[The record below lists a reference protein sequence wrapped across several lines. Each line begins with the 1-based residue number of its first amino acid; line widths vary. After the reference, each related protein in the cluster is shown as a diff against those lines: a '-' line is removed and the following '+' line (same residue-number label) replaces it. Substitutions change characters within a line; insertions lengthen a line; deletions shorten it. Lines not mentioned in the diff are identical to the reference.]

1 MVFKITQNLKDIKK
15 NEFLDRI
22 IPQNKFSE
30 LKLNDNELE
39 IITDKIIIRISEEI
53 SKNKSSQDNS
63 DNFLNLLEPR
73 KKVIERKEYSIGV
86 KTFGFG
92 LLGLC
97 VFYWIYFFFI
107 VHDYVPLTHTTYLTL
122 ILISLTCINK
132 FESPLLNS
140 FISVSSAGFL
150 MISFF
155 LLNTTRDIYSALG
168 GPILHGAMA
177 GLQLFVVFHKKITVS
192 KRYLLIGFIFYI
204 IFLNTIDDYGRLLE
218 ITNMGSIYTE
228 LMTSVQIF
236 YIFILTAIFTYFWKK
251 RNKNLL
257 P

>member
-1 MVFKITQNLKDIKK
+1 MPEK
-15 NEFLDRI
+15 EF
-22 IPQNKFSE
+22 NE
-30 LKLNDNELE
+30 LKLSDNELE

-53 SKNKSSQDNS
+53 SKNKNSQNNS
-63 DNFLNLLEPR
+63 DNFLSLLEPKR
-73 KKVIERKEYSIGV
+73 KVIERKEYSIGV

-107 VHDYVPLTHTTYLTL
+107 VQDYVPLTHTTYLTL

-140 FISVSSAGFL
+140 FVSVSSAGFL

-155 LLNTTRDIYSALG
+155 LLNTTKDIYSALG

-177 GLQLFVVFHKKITVS
+177 GLQLFVVFHKKIIVS
-192 KRYLLIGFIFYI
+192 KRYLLVGFIFYL
-204 IFLNTIDDYGRLLE
+204 IFLNTIDDYGRLIQ

-228 LMTSVQIF
+228 LMTSVQVF
-236 YIFILTAIFTYFWKK
+236 YIFILTAIFAYFYKK
-251 RNKNLL
+251 RYKLLL